1 HSLCLCEHE
10 QTVGTIV
17 LILRFLSPRFSDGA
31 CFGFVLPSLEGDLG
45 LPLGNFQSFFGSL
58 HGGSTFTQRNFKSA
72 IGSAQ
77 FFCCELCDKSR
88 RVGLAFLQHGN
99 VALAFCLFT
108 TLSSQFGLVVRFNL
122 FHVCEHHEQNRD
134 HGSSTEDDSGN
145 VGAAQHTAPHHIL
158 VLQLSLVGNAA
169 GIQEHDRAFK
179 GLVITLGPCA
189 CGTLLVLPV
198 QRKLKVGRAPKSG
211 LADLVH
217 RCRFGKALVH

>member
-1 HSLCLCEHE
+1 NVGIVLIALVTLVKMVGLHGQEACKVFVVSFLTRLRSHSLCLCEHE

-31 CFGFVLPSLEGDLG
+31 CFGFVLPTLEGDLG
-45 LPLGNFQSFFGSL
+45 LPLGNCQSFFGSL

-108 TLSSQFGLVVRFNL
+108 TLSS
-122 FHVCEHHEQNRD
+122 
-134 HGSSTEDDSGN
+134 
-145 VGAAQHTAPHHIL
+145 
-158 VLQLSLVGNAA
+158 
-169 GIQEHDRAFK
+169 
-179 GLVITLGPCA
+179 
-189 CGTLLVLPV
+189 
-198 QRKLKVGRAPKSG
+198 
-211 LADLVH
+211 
-217 RCRFGKALVH
+217 